1 VQRRGGS
8 WRQFFLSP
16 ADEGQHRWRRPENTR
31 QLTVLLRLS
40 GAAIRLRICPG
51 PAVLLA

>member
-1 VQRRGGS
+1 MKASIAGVGR
-8 WRQFFLSP
+8 
-16 ADEGQHRWRRPENTR
+16 ENTR